1 MTFTHPRSSWVP
13 PAPPITGPAIDWT
26 RITDIAI
33 HYTADDDLIDGDP
46 GEFVDRLDDYLRGMQ
61 SSYVRTRGYSVG
73 YNAAVDWL
81 GGSWELRG
89 WDIRCAANRPTNDR
103 TWAILVLVDGND
115 MATTHAAATIRTL
128 VAEAERRAR
137 RELRITGHGQLPG
150 AATACPGSGLR
161 AQIALG
167 EFSPRWRPAPP
178 PEVVPPPIVPPV
190 APTEDDPM
198 FYLTSPTPGQRP
210 DLIWFAGRIFGISSP
225 ADAQQFLDAGAKR
238 LNLSADQFDHIV
250 ATSPKG

>member
-1 MTFTHPRSSWVP
+1 MSFQHPRALWVP

-26 RITDIAI
+26 RITDVAI

-46 GEFVDRLDDYLRGMQ
+46 GEYADQLDDYLRGIQ
-61 SSYVRTRGYSVG
+61 IDYERRRGYSIG

-81 GGSWELRG
+81 GGDWELRG
-89 WDIRCAANRPTNDR
+89 WDIRCAANRPVNLT

-115 MATTHAAATIRTL
+115 MATPYAAAKIRRL

-150 AATACPGSGLR
+150 ASSQCPGSGLR

-167 EFSPRWRPAPP
+167 EFSPRWQPFPP
-178 PEVVPPPIVPPV
+178 PTPPEL
-190 APTEDDPM
+190 APEADPM
-198 FYLTSPTPGQRP
+198 YYLTSPTPGVRP
-210 DLIWFAGRIFGISSP
+210 DLIWFAGKVYGIASP
-225 ADAQQFLDAGAKR
+225 ADGDQFLRAGAVR
-238 LNLSADQFDHIV
+238 LNLSVAQYDAIV
-250 ATSPKG
+250 STSRS